1 MLSPLKSLWYSMFWW
16 WWKSLYVL
24 YLLNRFCL
32 RFPCCSAAAY
42 CRKRGFSSW
51 HASVGLTW
59 QDRWWNEFFLEFWW
73 NYKFSFCEKKK
84 WDDIIELTAATITK
98 FMHHTGFSFSSPLSS
113 CMEKKRGWKWD
124 WLGGKRLHYV
134 SHLEMA
140 MNRLEYM

>member
-59 QDRWWNEFFLEFWW
+59 QDRWWNEFFSWILVKLQILILWKEEMRWYHWTYCCHYHKIHASHRLLLFVSVVVVYGKKERMKVGLAWW
-73 NYKFSFCEKKK
+73 KK
-84 WDDIIELTAATITK
+84 ITLCK
-98 FMHHTGFSFSSPLSS
+98 PFGDGY
-113 CMEKKRGWKWD
+113 E
-124 WLGGKRLHYV
+124 
-134 SHLEMA
+134 
-140 MNRLEYM
+140 